1 MHTTA
6 QGLVVPAS
14 LQTVPLGGK
23 DWTGALDLQEELAE
37 AVWGYV

>member
-14 LQTVPLGGK
+14 LQTVPLGGE